1 MGQAYIVRYGAL
13 RSLGIFTS
21 EADSPPF
28 ARGTTVLVETE
39 RGTEVGEALCAATEQ
54 VKNWLSDAHV
64 GKLLRPLLPEDAPR
78 LAKLRGQEEHAY
90 QVCQRWI
97 DRLGLPMHIVEVEQ
111 FFGGERVVFYFLAEP
126 PESRVDFREL
136 VREVARELR
145 QRIELRQIGIRDE
158 ARILA
163 DYGDC
168 GRPVCCNTFL
178 VTMPPV
184 SMRMAKLQKATLDP
198 TKISGRCGRLKCCLR
213 YEYEVYEEYQRQ
225 LPPVGSR
232 VLTAQGEA
240 TVLAQE
246 ILAQKVLLHYAD
258 GRTLLVEASSVL
270 KQLTPSSAEG
280 APNPPAEP
288 HPD

>member
-13 RSLGIFTS
+13 RSLGVF
-21 EADSPPF
+21 EAGEDVPPLR
-28 ARGTTVLVETE
+28 RGTTVIVKTE
-39 RGTEVGEALCAATEQ
+39 RGTEVGEVLCPATERAKQ
-54 VKNWLSDAHV
+54 LLSDSHV
-64 GKLLRPLLPEDAPR
+64 GKILRPTSAEDASR
-78 LAKLRGQEEHAY
+78 LAKLHGQEERAY

-97 DRLGLPMHIVEVEQ
+97 ERLALPMHLVDVEQ
-111 FFGGERVVFYFLAEP
+111 LFGGERVVFYFLAEP

-158 ARILA
+158 ARLLA

-168 GRPVCCNTFL
+168 GRPVCCNSFL

-213 YEYEVYEEYQRQ
+213 YEYEIYEEYQRQ
-225 LPPVGSR
+225 LPAVGSQ

-246 ILAQKVLLHYAD
+246 ILAQKVLLHYTD
-258 GRTLLVEASSVL
+258 GRTLLVEASAIL
-270 KQLTPSSAEG
+270 KQLRGPDPESA
-280 APNPPAEP
+280 AEQ
-288 HPD
+288 

>member
-1 MGQAYIVRYGAL
+1 MGQTYIVRYGAL
-13 RSLGIFTS
+13 RSLGVF
-21 EADSPPF
+21 EAGEDVPPLR
-28 ARGTTVLVETE
+28 RGSSVIVETE
-39 RGTEVGEALCAATEQ
+39 RGTEVGEVLCPATEQ
-54 VKNWLSDAHV
+54 AKKLLGDPHV
-64 GKLLRPLLPEDAPR
+64 GKILRPTSPEDASR
-78 LAKLRGQEEHAY
+78 LAKLHGQEEHAY

-97 DRLGLPMHIVEVEQ
+97 ERLALPMHIVDVEQ
-111 FFGGERVVFYFLAEP
+111 LFGGERVVFYFLAEP

-158 ARILA
+158 ARLLA

-168 GRPVCCNTFL
+168 GRPVCCNSFL

-213 YEYEVYEEYQRQ
+213 YEYEIYEEYQRQ
-225 LPPVGSR
+225 LPAVGSQ

-246 ILAQKVLLHYAD
+246 ILAQKVLLHYTD
-258 GRTLLVEASSVL
+258 GRTLLVEASAIL
-270 KQLTPSSAEG
+270 KQLRGPDPESA
-280 APNPPAEP
+280 AEQ
-288 HPD
+288 

>member
-13 RSLGIFTS
+13 RSLGVF
-21 EADSPPF
+21 EAGEDVPPLR
-28 ARGTTVLVETE
+28 RGSTVIVETE
-39 RGTEVGEALCAATEQ
+39 RGTEVGEVLCPATEQ
-54 VKNWLSDAHV
+54 AKKLLGDPHV
-64 GKLLRPLLPEDAPR
+64 GKILRPTSPEDASR
-78 LAKLRGQEEHAY
+78 LAKLHGQEEHAY

-97 DRLGLPMHIVEVEQ
+97 ERLALPMHIVDVEQ
-111 FFGGERVVFYFLAEP
+111 LFGGERVVFYFLAEP

-158 ARILA
+158 ARLLA

-168 GRPVCCNTFL
+168 GRPVCCNSFL

-213 YEYEVYEEYQRQ
+213 YEYEIYEEYQRQ
-225 LPPVGSR
+225 LPAVGSQ

-246 ILAQKVLLHYAD
+246 ILAQKVLLHYTD
-258 GRTLLVEASSVL
+258 GRTLLVEASAIL
-270 KQLTPSSAEG
+270 KQLRGPDSESA
-280 APNPPAEP
+280 AEQ
-288 HPD
+288 

>member
-1 MGQAYIVRYGAL
+1 MGQTYIVRYGAL
-13 RSLGIFTS
+13 RSLGVF
-21 EADSPPF
+21 EAGEDVPPLR
-28 ARGTTVLVETE
+28 RGSTVIVETE
-39 RGTEVGEALCAATEQ
+39 RGTEVGEVLCPATEQ
-54 VKNWLSDAHV
+54 AKKLLGDPHV
-64 GKLLRPLLPEDAPR
+64 GKILRPTSPEDASR
-78 LAKLRGQEEHAY
+78 LAKLHGQEEHAY

-97 DRLGLPMHIVEVEQ
+97 ERLALPMHIVDVEQ
-111 FFGGERVVFYFLAEP
+111 LFGGERVVFYFLAEP

-158 ARILA
+158 ARLLA

-168 GRPVCCNTFL
+168 GRPVCCNSFL

-213 YEYEVYEEYQRQ
+213 YEYEIYEEYQRQ
-225 LPPVGSR
+225 LPAVGSQ

-246 ILAQKVLLHYAD
+246 ILAQKVLLHYTD
-258 GRTLLVEASSVL
+258 GRTLLVEASAIL
-270 KQLTPSSAEG
+270 KQLRGPDSESA
-280 APNPPAEP
+280 AEQ
-288 HPD
+288 